1 MLPGPFRFPS
11 PMSAPRKR
19 TNRPSTLADVGREAG
34 VSAMAASAVLNG
46 ARTSTRI
53 SRETRARI
61 LEAAIKLSY
70 RPNAAA
76 RALAQRRMNTLGIAA
91 VINEGGE
98 FDHYFIEAFNGIITT
113 AALHNQT
120 TTVFALHDWN
130 RDAHRLPTFCDGRID
145 GLILIAPV
153 FEGDPARLLPTHTP
167 FVAMHANNALPG
179 VVNIE
184 ADEEPGAYDMV
195 RELIAAGHRRIL
207 HITGTRGLTGSE
219 RRIQGYRR
227 ALATAGLA
235 ADPDL
240 MIDGHFSTEGGRNA
254 LRSWLAA
261 HVGQPLPDAI
271 FAGSDAI
278 AIGCLEVLAKAGYA
292 VPRDISVVGFDDTLA
307 ARTTVPQLTTVR
319 QPLRAMGMRAVETLL
334 ERIRHNL
341 GQSAPDAP
349 GTIVFPVEIVHR
361 ASDQPPQSPRPL
373 VHAPA

>member
-1 MLPGPFRFPS
+1 
-11 PMSAPRKR
+11 MSAPRKR
-19 TNRPSTLADVGREAG
+19 SNSPATLADVGREAG

-61 LEAAIKLSY
+61 LDAAVKLSY

-91 VINEGGE
+91 VINDGGE
-98 FDHYFIEAFNGIITT
+98 FDHYFLEAFNGIITN
-113 AALHNQT
+113 AAVHSQT
-120 TTVFALHDWN
+120 TTVFALHDWQ
-130 RDAHRLPTFCDGRID
+130 RDAHRIPSFCDGRID

-153 FEGDPARLLPTHTP
+153 FEGDPARYLPSHTP

-184 ADEEPGAYDMV
+184 ADEEPGAHDIV
-195 RELIAAGHRRIL
+195 RDLIATGHRRIL

-219 RRIQGYRR
+219 RRIQGYGR
-227 ALATAGLA
+227 ALADAGIPV
-235 ADPDL
+235 DPDL
-240 MIDGHFSTEGGRNA
+240 LIDGSFSTEGGRNA
-254 LRSWLAA
+254 LRIWLAA

-278 AIGCLEVLAKAGYA
+278 ALGCMEVLAKTGYS

-341 GQSAPDAP
+341 GQPAPEAP

-361 ASDQPPQSPRPL
+361 ASAQAPSTPRP
-373 VHAPA
+373 VVRTPA

>member
-1 MLPGPFRFPS
+1 
-11 PMSAPRKR
+11 MSAPRKR
-19 TNRPSTLADVGREAG
+19 TNRPATLADVGREAG

-61 LEAAIKLSY
+61 LDAAIKLSY

-113 AALHNQT
+113 AAVHNQT

-130 RDAHRLPTFCDGRID
+130 RDAHRIAGFCDGRID
-145 GLILIAPV
+145 GLILVAPV
-153 FEGDPARLLPTHTP
+153 FEADLARSLPAHTP
-167 FVAMHANNALPG
+167 FVAMHANNPLPG

-184 ADEEPGAYDMV
+184 ADEEPGAHAIV
-195 RELIAAGHRRIL
+195 RELLAAGHRRIL
-207 HITGTRGLTGSE
+207 HVTGTRGLTGVE
-219 RRIQGYRR
+219 RRLHGYKR
-227 ALATAGLA
+227 ALEEAGIA
-235 ADPDL
+235 FDPDL
-240 MIDGHFSTEGGRNA
+240 VVDATFSVDGGRTNFA
-254 LRSWLAA
+254 KWCARHTGRA
-261 HVGQPLPDAI
+261 LPDAI

-278 AIGCLEVLAKAGYA
+278 AIGCMEVLAKAGYS
-292 VPRDISVVGFDDTLA
+292 VPRDISIVGFDDTLA

-334 ERIRHNL
+334 DRIRHHL
-341 GQSAPDAP
+341 GQSTPEAP
-349 GTIVFPVEIVHR
+349 GSIVFPVEVVRR
-361 ASDQPPQSPRPL
+361 ASVQPPLAVRPKIVAL
-373 VHAPA
+373 G